1 MKEKL
6 SVNTTSTNGK
16 RTPNTIKGAVDV
28 NILQG
33 NGYAQIA
40 IAADQRTDGKA
51 LINISGPDK
60 VICFSG
66 TFSELYDILNGRV
79 SANEYTHIEEMLCP
93 DMGDGTHNDI
103 IRLKKG
109 EVLSISEFNIEV
121 YQSDNSYLQNHT
133 PFTVVRPVKG

>member
-40 IAADQRTDGKA
+40 IAADQRKDGKA
-51 LINISGPDK
+51 LINISDSDK
-60 VICFSG
+60 KMYFSG
-66 TFSELYDILNGRV
+66 TFEELATALNYGK
-79 SANEYTHIEEMLCP
+79 
-93 DMGDGTHNDI
+93 D
-103 IRLKKG
+103 IRLTDEG
-109 EVLSISEFNIEV
+109 
-121 YQSDNSYLQNHT
+121 
-133 PFTVVRPVKG
+133 